1 MNTLPATGAP
11 VGVVQTSRH
20 SGDRFATCSSLILPS
35 AKTTASSAPVLEVH
49 PDAKHQNIIGFGGAF
64 TEAAA
69 HALSR
74 MSASL
79 RQEAINACFSESGLR
94 YTLGR
99 THINSCDFALGNYSY
114 DDVAG
119 DFELRHFDIA
129 RDRRLL
135 IPLIKDAMAVAPG
148 GIRLLASPWSP
159 PAWMKTS
166 NEMNRGGHLRPE
178 CREAWARYFA
188 KYILACAAEGI
199 PIRAVTVQNEPAIA
213 QKWDSCVYSAAD
225 ERDFV
230 KYFLGPELARQGLA
244 DVKILIWDYNK
255 DRIFERASA
264 VLADPGAA
272 RHVWGVGFHWY
283 AGDHFDQLEK
293 VRAAWPEKILL
304 ATEGC
309 VEGAPAPGAW
319 EQGERYAHAIIGDLN
334 HGAAGWIDWNMV
346 LDREGGPNHAGNFCD
361 APIIADATGAADANT
376 IDDDATITADAATA
390 SAIAGGTL
398 HYQSSYY
405 YIGHFS
411 RHVRPGAR
419 RLESDAGQTGLETAA
434 FENPG
439 GEIVVVVLNK
449 TVDSRPFILR
459 VGGRECA
466 ASIPPRSIQT
476 LTLAA
481 S

>member
-1 MNTLPATGAP
+1 VTGGAP
-11 VGVVQTSRH
+11 ALTVCVEAERQS
-20 SGDRFATCSSLILPS
+20 
-35 AKTTASSAPVLEVH
+35 
-49 PDAKHQNIIGFGGAF
+49 IIGFGGAF
-64 TEAAA
+64 TEAAG
-69 HALSR
+69 HALAQ
-74 MSASL
+74 MSAA
-79 RQEAINACFSESGLR
+79 RRDEALKAYFAPATGLR

-99 THINSCDFALGNYSY
+99 THINSCDFALGNYAY

-119 DFELRHFDIA
+119 DFELRHFDIS

-135 IPLIKDAMAVAPG
+135 IPLIRDALALVPG
-148 GIRLLASPWSP
+148 GLRLLASPWSP

-166 NEMNRGGHLRPE
+166 NEMNRGGQLRPE
-178 CREAWARYFA
+178 CREAWALYFA
-188 KYILACAAEGI
+188 KYIAAYAAEGI
-199 PIRAVTVQNEPAIA
+199 PIRAVTVQNEPAVV
-213 QKWDSCVYSAAD
+213 QKWDSCIYSAGE

-230 KYFLGPELARQGLA
+230 KIFLAPALARQGLA

-255 DRIFERASA
+255 DRIFERASD
-264 VLADPGAA
+264 VLDDPEAA

-309 VEGAPAPGAW
+309 VEGAPALGAW
-319 EQGERYAHAIIGDLN
+319 AQGERYAHSIIGDLN
-334 HGAAGWIDWNMV
+334 HGAAGWIDWNLV
-346 LDREGGPNHAGNFCD
+346 LDREGGPNHVGNFCD
-361 APIIADATGAADANT
+361 APIIADA
-376 IDDDATITADAATA
+376 ATD
-390 SAIAGGTL
+390 TL

-405 YIGHFS
+405 HIGHFS

-434 FENPG
+434 FRNPG
-439 GEIVVVVLNK
+439 GEIVVMVLNK
-449 TVDSRPFILR
+449 TEDSRPFILR
-459 VGGRECA
+459 AGDRECA

>member
-1 MNTLPATGAP
+1 MSTRATDCG
-11 VGVVQTSRH
+11 VVDVVQTSRC
-20 SGDRFATCSSLILPS
+20 SGDRLSTLQPVPL
-35 AKTTASSAPVLEVH
+35 APTGSVTDGAPALTVSVE
-49 PDAKHQNIIGFGGAF
+49 AERQSIIGFGGAF

-69 HALSR
+69 HALAQMGATR
-74 MSASL
+74 
-79 RQEAINACFSESGLR
+79 RDEALKAYFDPGSGLR

-99 THINSCDFALGNYSY
+99 AHINSCDFALGNYAY
-114 DDVAG
+114 DDVPG
-119 DFELRHFDIA
+119 DFELRHFDIS

-135 IPLIKDAMAVAPG
+135 IPLIKDALALVPG
-148 GIRLLASPWSP
+148 GLRLLASPWSP
-159 PAWMKTS
+159 PAWMKTN
-166 NEMNRGGHLRPE
+166 NEMNRGGWLRPE
-178 CREAWARYFA
+178 CREAWALYFA
-188 KYILACAAEGI
+188 KYISAYAAEGI
-199 PIRAVTVQNEPAIA
+199 PIWAVTVQNEPAVV
-213 QKWDSCVYSAAD
+213 QKWDSCIYSAED

-230 KYFLGPELARQGLA
+230 KRFLGPELARQGLA

-255 DRIFERASA
+255 DRIFERASV
-264 VLADPGAA
+264 VLADPGTA

-309 VEGAPAPGAW
+309 VEGAPALGAW
-319 EQGERYAHAIIGDLN
+319 AQGERYAHSIIGDLN
-334 HGAAGWIDWNMV
+334 HGAAGWLDWNLV
-346 LDREGGPNHAGNFCD
+346 LDREGGPNHVGNFCD
-361 APIIADATGAADANT
+361 APIIADA
-376 IDDDATITADAATA
+376 ATD
-390 SAIAGGTL
+390 TL

-434 FENPG
+434 FRNPG

-449 TVDSRPFILR
+449 TGEPRPFILR
-459 VGGRECA
+459 AGDRECA